1 MTFND
6 EVNSHDQRP
15 IVKGQQS
22 KVNGQ
27 KSTVKGHRSKVK
39 GQRSKVNSQ
48 RSTVKGQKS
57 KVSSQQSAVNFC
69 RFVAWAFSF
78 TAKTRLFLCWQII

>member
-27 KSTVKGHRSKVK
+27 KSKVK
-39 GQRSKVNSQ
+39 GQ